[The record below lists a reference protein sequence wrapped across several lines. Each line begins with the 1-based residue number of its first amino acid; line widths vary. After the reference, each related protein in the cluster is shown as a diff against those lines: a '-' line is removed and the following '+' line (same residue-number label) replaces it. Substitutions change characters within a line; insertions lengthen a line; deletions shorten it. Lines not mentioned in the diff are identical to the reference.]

1 MARRHSWS
9 DVRGGAIAAILLTI
23 IVFATL
29 KYAPLGRL
37 RGDTFVL
44 HAVLSEA
51 RGLLKGSEVWLA
63 GKKVGKVTDIE
74 FLPLSLDSAS
84 RLMVSMQVLEEYR
97 PVIRRD
103 AVAQV
108 RAGGSLVGSPVVYL
122 TAGAISAAMVQSGDT
137 IHAKPQSDF
146 EAAAG
151 EFSLA
156 SKEFPAII
164 SNIKTLSG
172 QMSGTEGT
180 AGAFLN
186 QPGGPG
192 LPALARTTAQM
203 GRLVRSLEGNG
214 SAGLILRGGLMDRV
228 GRVMARADSVR
239 ALVASPNTSLGRLR
253 KDSTLLAE
261 VADIRNEMT
270 LIRAQLDEP
279 RGTAG
284 RLMQDSALTNA
295 IAEAQRQMGL
305 LFADIKKRPFRYIV
319 F

>member
-1 MARRHSWS
+1 MARRYSWS
-9 DVRGGAIAAILLTI
+9 DVRGGAVAALLITL
-23 IVFATL
+23 IVLATL

-44 HAVLSEA
+44 HAILSEA
-51 RGLLKGSEVWLA
+51 RGLLTGSEVWLA
-63 GKKVGKVTDIE
+63 GKKIGRVTDID
-74 FLPLSLDSAS
+74 FLPLAADSAA
-84 RLMVSMQVLEEYR
+84 RLKVTMQVLEEYR

-103 AVAQV
+103 AVVQV
-108 RAGGSLVGSPVVYL
+108 RAGGSLVAAPVVYF
-122 TAGAISAAMVQSGDT
+122 TAGRISSPMVSPGDT
-137 IHAKPQSDF
+137 VRAKPQADF

-156 SKEFPAII
+156 SREFPAII
-164 SNIKTLSG
+164 SNIKTLAG

-186 QPGGPG
+186 QPGGAG
-192 LPALARTTAQM
+192 LPELTRLMAQA
-203 GRLVRSLEGNG
+203 GRLSRSLDGKG
-214 SAGLILRGGLMDRV
+214 SAGLIMRGGLMARA
-228 GRVMARADSVR
+228 GKVMARADSVR
-239 ALVASPNTSLGRLR
+239 ALIASPHTSLGRLR

-270 LIRAQLDEP
+270 IIRAQLDEP

-284 RLMQDSALTNA
+284 RMMKDSAITNA
-295 IAEAQRQMGL
+295 LAEAQRQMAM